1 MKKFLILFVALVI
14 AATMT
19 VSPAFAEGKTTNDT
33 IAMTVSA
40 TVTSGTTINV
50 TWNAVSGASSYDV
63 EVRRNN
69 SVVSQRT
76 GITGTSVSISVNG
89 YGDHVVNVVAKTSTG
104 GIAGSGSTTVN
115 VPYSSTN
122 GGIAVYSSG
131 SDTIVS
137 WASSATVSSYYVS
150 WTGQESGNATATN
163 SDTTCSYTIT
173 GVSYD
178 KISSVTVREGSAS
191 GAIVGVWT
199 ASYSGGATTT
209 GGVYISG
216 TTLYWSNPTY
226 QYCYVSATCN
236 GRTILNRQSV
246 GTTSSF
252 NFGSYISS
260 TYLYGGYPIYFTV
273 STAYTTIGTAT
284 YYPSGASLNVT
295 LSQNDVTVSWN
306 AVNNVTSYR
315 VTYKSLAE
323 GSATQILDT
332 TATSVVLPR
341 PVEGLYVD
349 VKYINNGTLFAIG
362 SATIDATG
370 VVTYGGA
377 NYSTIRLMVAANET
391 SITASWLRDPYAT
404 NYRVTYKGLAEGS
417 TASYFETTVTTAT
430 FSRPAGGFNIEVGF
444 YYNNRYYP
452 IGAATVSESG
462 EVTYSESGHIESC
475 GKDAYVHWTKCDVC
489 GESWGVEEHVLGEDG
504 VCEICRFKP
513 EQESTGSGIRGDL
526 NSDGDVT
533 VSDGVTMQRILAG
546 LES

>member
-1 MKKFLILFVALVI
+1 MKKYLILLTALVI
-14 AATMT
+14 AATLT
-19 VSPAFAEGKTTNDT
+19 ISPAFAEGKTTNDT

-50 TWNAVSGASSYDV
+50 TWNAVSSASSYDV

-69 SVVSQRT
+69 SIVSQRR

-115 VPYSSTN
+115 VPYSSTY
-122 GGIAVYSSG
+122 GGITVSSSG

-150 WTGQESGNATATN
+150 WTGQESGNGTATN
-163 SDTTCSYTIT
+163 SGTTCSYTIS

-178 KISSVTVREGSAS
+178 KISSVTVREGNSS

-236 GRTILNRQSV
+236 DRTILNRQSV

-284 YYPSGASLNVT
+284 YYPSGSSTGTVTKLNIIV
-295 LSQNDVTVSWN
+295 
-306 AVNNVTSYR
+306 
-315 VTYKSLAE
+315 
-323 GSATQILDT
+323 
-332 TATSVVLPR
+332 
-341 PVEGLYVD
+341 
-349 VKYINNGTLFAIG
+349 
-362 SATIDATG
+362 
-370 VVTYGGA
+370 
-377 NYSTIRLMVAANET
+377 NET
-391 SITASWLRDPYAT
+391 SVTATWLRDPYAT
-404 NYRVTYKGLAEGS
+404 NYRVTYKGLAESS
-417 TASYFETTVTTAT
+417 TASYFETAVTTAA

-504 VCEICRFKP
+504 ICEICRFKP

-526 NSDGDVT
+526 NGDGNVT

-546 LES
+546 LE

>member
-1 MKKFLILFVALVI
+1 MKKFMILFVALVI

-104 GIAGSGSTTVN
+104 GIAGSGSTIVN
-115 VPYSSTN
+115 VQVTSTS
-122 GGIAVYSSG
+122 GGITVTSGASGTCTASWTAVTG
-131 SDTIVS
+131 
-137 WASSATVSSYYVS
+137 VSSYYVS
-150 WTGQESGNATATN
+150 WTTNTGTSSSATTN
-163 SDTTCSYTIT
+163 STSYTISVEYST
-173 GVSYD
+173 LTT
-178 KISSVTVREGSAS
+178 VTVRAESAS
-191 GAIVGVWT
+191 GAIVGTWT

-209 GGVYISG
+209 GGVTISG
-216 TTLYWSNPTY
+216 TTLYWNNLGYPY
-226 QYCYVSATCN
+226 YYVTAVCN
-236 GRTILNRQSV
+236 GRTLLSNQRVTATYYNFSSLLSV
-246 GTTSSF
+246 AS
-252 NFGSYISS
+252 
-260 TYLYGGYPIYFTV
+260 GYPITFAVY
-273 STAYTTIGTAT
+273 SSYMSAIGTAT
-284 YYPSGASLNVT
+284 FYSGTAGYGASLNVT

-341 PVEGLYVD
+341 PAEGLYVD

-391 SITASWLRDPYAT
+391 SVTATWLRDPYAT
-404 NYRVTYKGLAEGS
+404 NYRVTYKGLEEGS
-417 TASYFETTVTTAT
+417 TASYFETTVTTAA

-489 GESWGVEEHVLGEDG
+489 GESWGVEEHVLGADG
-504 VCEICRFKP
+504 VCEICRYKP

-526 NSDGDVT
+526 NGDGNVT

>member
-69 SVVSQRT
+69 SVVSQRR

-89 YGDHVVNVVAKTSTG
+89 YGDHVVNVIAKTSTG

-122 GGIAVYSSG
+122 GGITVSSSG

-150 WTGQESGNATATN
+150 WTGQESGNGTATN
-163 SDTTCSYTIT
+163 SGTTCSYTIS

-178 KISSVTVREGSAS
+178 KISSVTVREGNSS

-216 TTLYWSNPTY
+216 TTLYWTAVPGHY
-226 QYCYVSATCN
+226 Y
-236 GRTILNRQSV
+236 SV
-246 GTTSSF
+246 TASG
-252 NFGSYISS
+252 NYGSQTVLASS
-260 TYLYGGYPIYFTV
+260 TTEHVDFSGLVTNNTTITFTV
-273 STAYTTIGTAT
+273 RDTTTGITVGTAT
-284 YYPSGASLNVT
+284 YYP
-295 LSQNDVTVSWN
+295 
-306 AVNNVTSYR
+306 
-315 VTYKSLAE
+315 
-323 GSATQILDT
+323 
-332 TATSVVLPR
+332 
-341 PVEGLYVD
+341 
-349 VKYINNGTLFAIG
+349 IG
-362 SATIDATG
+362 SSTG
-370 VVTYGGA
+370 TVTKF
-377 NYSTIRLMVAANET
+377 NIIVNET
-391 SITASWLRDPYAT
+391 SVTATWLRDPYAT
-404 NYRVTYKGLAEGS
+404 NYRVTYKGLAESS
-417 TASYFETTVTTAT
+417 TASYFETAVTTAA

-526 NSDGDVT
+526 NSDGNVNVT
-533 VSDGVTMQRILAG
+533 DGVTMQRILAG
-546 LES
+546 LE